1 MGMVLRITGVV
12 SRIGYALSRY
22 RFMGLPLDIL
32 AMVGSLAMFSCTI
45 L

>member
-1 MGMVLRITGVV
+1 MGMVLRIAGVV